1 MFTPLEP
8 RIIETIRS
16 TGYIKFFVMRE
27 WDFIAMHTA
36 FTSVP
41 HKIVYVKKGS
51 WDNQRLLFDCIMSVN
66 DYSFVVENIAIARN
80 MPMSR
85 AVEYMFLEMTI
96 EAAENLAKIGKI
108 FNNTRRLALTSNLPT
123 FSEITSE
130 RNFTIR
136 KRESSDYYRA
146 TKIFE
151 YEKEGMLKNEK
162 SN

>member
-1 MFTPLEP
+1 MFTPLNP
-8 RIIETIRS
+8 GIIQGIRS
-16 TGYIKFFVMRE
+16 GGFIKFFVMRE

-51 WDNQRLLFDCIMSVN
+51 WDHQRLLFDCIISVN
-66 DYSFVVENIAIARN
+66 DYSFVVENITIARDV
-80 MPMSR
+80 PMSR

-96 EAAENLAKIGKI
+96 EAAENLAKSGKV
-108 FNNTRRLALTSNLPT
+108 FNNRRRLALTSNLPT

-130 RNFTIR
+130 RNFAIR

-146 TKIFE
+146 VKTFE